1 MSDLCII
8 GGGHAA
14 GKLINNLQQL
24 GYNGNISVYS
34 EEGYLP
40 YERPP
45 LSKSFLTGEKSK
57 KEFEINIDKKNVK
70 FFLNTRIVR
79 IDFEKKIIIDSS
91 DNNYSFQQ
99 LVFANGAS
107 PKKLFSEEIR
117 GINYLRNIND
127 SLQIKKNIEYSKNII
142 LLGGGYISLE
152 ISSSIKKKYPNK
164 KITIIDSSE
173 KILFRNSNDDLRDLI
188 MKFQKLHNVD
198 FLFNTKIKEIQKNK
212 NTSIEKIHLDNN
224 KVIECDL
231 LIVGIGVIPNTDI
244 LKGTSL
250 YEKNGITVNE
260 FCETSVK
267 NVYAIGDVAIAKNNY
282 LHIHTREESWNNA
295 EKQSNILAQ
304 NLIGNKVAY
313 EEIPWFWTDQFD
325 QNFQILGIIN
335 DFDTK
340 IIRSYEDN
348 KKTFLYIKN
357 NRINGALA
365 ENNGRDISIIRKLLK
380 KNIVPNLEK
389 LQNININLKELL

>member
-14 GKLINNLQQL
+14 GRLVDNLQQL

-45 LSKSFLTGEKSK
+45 LSKSFLLGEKSK
-57 KEFEINIDKKNVK
+57 EELEINIDKKNIK
-70 FFLNTRIVR
+70 FFLNTRIVK
-79 IDFEKKIIIDSS
+79 IDFEKRIIVDHC

-107 PKKLFSEEIR
+107 PKKPFSEEIK

-127 SLQIKKNIEYSKNII
+127 SLQIKKNIEHSKNII

-188 MKFQKLHNVD
+188 MKYQKLHNVN
-198 FLFNTKIKEIQKNK
+198 FLFNTKIKEVQKNK
-212 NTSIEKIHLDNN
+212 NSSIEKIHLDNN

-244 LKGTSL
+244 LKDTCL

-267 NVYAIGDVAIAKNNY
+267 NVYAIGDIAIAKNNY
-282 LHIHTREESWNNA
+282 LKIHTREESWNNA

-313 EEIPWFWTDQFD
+313 DEIPWFWTDQFD

-335 DFDTK
+335 DFDIK

-348 KKTFLYIKN
+348 KKTFFYIKN
-357 NRINGALA
+357 NKINGAIA
-365 ENNGRDISIIRKLLK
+365 ENNGRDISIIRKILK

-389 LQNININLKELL
+389 LPNININLKELL

>member
-14 GKLINNLQQL
+14 GRLVDNLQQL

-45 LSKSFLTGEKSK
+45 LSKSFLLGEKSK
-57 KEFEINIDKKNVK
+57 EEFEINIDKKNIK
-70 FFLNTRIVR
+70 FFLNTRIVK
-79 IDFEKKIIIDSS
+79 IDFEKRIIVDHC

-107 PKKLFSEEIR
+107 PKKPFSEEIK

-127 SLQIKKNIEYSKNII
+127 SLQIIKNIEHSKNII

-188 MKFQKLHNVD
+188 MKYQKLHNVN
-198 FLFNTKIKEIQKNK
+198 FLFNTKIKEVQKNK
-212 NTSIEKIHLDNN
+212 NSSIEKIHLDNN

-244 LKGTSL
+244 LKDTCL
-250 YEKNGITVNE
+250 YEENGITVNE

-267 NVYAIGDVAIAKNNY
+267 NVYAIGDIAIAKNNY
-282 LHIHTREESWNNA
+282 LKIHTREESWNNA

-313 EEIPWFWTDQFD
+313 DEIPWFWTDQFD

-335 DFDTK
+335 DFDIK

-348 KKTFLYIKN
+348 KKTFFYVKN
-357 NRINGALA
+357 NKINGAIA
-365 ENNGRDISIIRKLLK
+365 ENNGRDISIIRKILK

>member
-14 GKLINNLQQL
+14 GRLVNNLQHL
-24 GYNGNISVYS
+24 GYNGNISIYS

-45 LSKSFLTGEKSK
+45 LSKSFLLGEKSK
-57 KEFEINIDKKNVK
+57 EEFEIHIDKKKIK
-70 FFLNTRIVR
+70 FFLNTRIVK
-79 IDFEKKIIIDSS
+79 IDFEKKIIIDHS
-91 DNNYSFQQ
+91 DNNYSYQQ

-107 PKKLFSEEIR
+107 PKKLFIEEIR

-127 SLQIKKNIEYSKNII
+127 SLHIKKNIAKSKNII

-173 KILFRNSNDDLRDLI
+173 KILFRNSNDDLRELI
-188 MKFQKLHNVD
+188 MKYHKLHNVK

-212 NTSIEKIHLDNN
+212 NASIEVIHLDNN

-244 LKGTSL
+244 LKDTCL

-267 NVYAIGDVAIAKNNY
+267 NVYAIGDIAIAKNNY
-282 LHIHTREESWNNA
+282 LKMHTREESWNNA
-295 EKQSNILAQ
+295 EKQSNILAH
-304 NLIGNKVAY
+304 NLIGNKIAY
-313 EEIPWFWTDQFD
+313 DEIPWFWTDQFD

-335 DFDTK
+335 DFDIK
-340 IIRSYEDN
+340 IIRNYEDN

-357 NRINGALA
+357 NRINGAIA
-365 ENNGRDISIIRKLLK
+365 ENNGRDISIIRKILK